1 MNRKTLTG
9 GIVLEGMKGGRLGGG
24 GRGGQDAKWRVS
36 LFESQQIC
44 NKGRRLTNIQAVE
57 NRSITN

>member
-24 GRGGQDAKWRVS
+24 GSGRAGCEMES
-36 LFESQQIC
+36 L
-44 NKGRRLTNIQAVE
+44 VV
-57 NRSITN
+57 